1 MKERNDSKKKKNA
14 YWSKIKTQQ
23 GKTPNSATPHLASG
37 TQDGTIWTRTA
48 SDSSAHLALLPLS
61 WAGCAPMSADFS
73 HQICCLQHP
82 GASAAVFVFTS
93 RPVCDDLSRYK
104 ESDSA
109 TIEWLRQLSGTLA
122 KLYDTPPLLL
132 HLSYLQKQ
140 YHTEDMVKFCLQVEM
155 YLVPWPSQNIFLG
168 SHCGA
173 ENPPAVTFS
182 ISALCSHN
190 LEP

>member
-1 MKERNDSKKKKNA
+1 MIVKKKKNA

-93 RPVCDDLSRYK
+93 RPLCDDLSRYK

-122 KLYDTPPLLL
+122 QTLWHPPPY
-132 HLSYLQKQ
+132 S
-140 YHTEDMVKFCLQVEM
+140 C
-155 YLVPWPSQNIFLG
+155 IFLIFKN
-168 SHCGA
+168 STIQKTWSSSVCKLRC
-173 ENPPAVTFS
+173 
-182 ISALCSHN
+182 ILCPDPVKTLSWAAIVEQRIP
-190 LEP
+190 LR